1 MPPEP
6 PVDRSGDRTW
16 LRAAGRVVYWLVVV
30 AISLALLVGLVLF
43 VEGRDESQVGEDA
56 GAKVGRR

>member
-1 MPPEP
+1 
-6 PVDRSGDRTW
+6 
-16 LRAAGRVVYWLVVV
+16 VVYWLVVV